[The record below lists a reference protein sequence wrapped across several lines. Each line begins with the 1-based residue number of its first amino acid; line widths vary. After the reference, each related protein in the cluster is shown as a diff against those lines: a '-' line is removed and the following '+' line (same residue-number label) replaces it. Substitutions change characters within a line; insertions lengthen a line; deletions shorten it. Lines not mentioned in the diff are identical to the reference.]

1 MMPLLKKV
9 KGRYQGLLKEELAA
23 QKRRARDAAPPG
35 HGWLRAGTAHRTV
48 IAEFSTPLS

>member
-1 MMPLLKKV
+1 MMPQLKKV
-9 KGRYQGLLKEELAA
+9 MGSCQGLQKEGLAA

-35 HGWLRAGTAHRTV
+35 HGWLRAVTAHRAV